1 MKLLNSQ
8 LRNRISSGGK
18 SRVPLG
24 GFTSIFL
31 TSPATGGRGDRAPDR
46 PPLGDSVSAAW
57 ERAQWSL
64 TLEEWALKGNGEEES
79 WSERERKIG
88 VMW

>member
-1 MKLLNSQ
+1 LKLLKSQ

-31 TSPATGGRGDRAPDR
+31 TSPVTGGVGDNAPDR
-46 PPLGDSVSAAW
+46 PPLGESVSAAW
-57 ERAQWSL
+57 ESAQWNLTVEDL
-64 TLEEWALKGNGEEES
+64 TLNGNGEEES
-79 WSERERKIG
+79 WDVSERKIG
-88 VMW
+88 LI